1 MRNRQ
6 NKFRIKMA
14 ERIWWIYVHINI
26 IMKVFISE
34 TEKLEAFIYSLYN
47 EKWSIPIMESI
58 DFDSPLVTYD
68 IKRLL
73 WHVNAFPK
81 KIGLSLKIEETKS
94 SIISLILI
102 NKIKE
107 YKVKLLIVNQLL
119 FFSFGNGL

>member
-1 MRNRQ
+1 
-6 NKFRIKMA
+6 MA